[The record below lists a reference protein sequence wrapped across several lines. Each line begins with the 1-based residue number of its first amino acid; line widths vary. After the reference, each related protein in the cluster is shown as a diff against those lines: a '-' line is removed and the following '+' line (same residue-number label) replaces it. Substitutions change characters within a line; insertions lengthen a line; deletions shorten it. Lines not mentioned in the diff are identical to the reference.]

1 LDLPLGEAIEER
13 AMRLCQVVEAAA
25 GGTGRHVIELTRG
38 LAERGHEL
46 TLIYSPLR
54 IDALF
59 AEGLS
64 ALAASL
70 VPLAMAR
77 GVGWNDVGAARGLG
91 RLVRERGPF
100 AVVHGHSSKA
110 GMVTRIADVAG
121 AARVYTPHALRT
133 LDPGLGRVARSGIG
147 LAERWLGWRRTDA
160 LIAVSEAEW
169 EEAGRLGIGEARRH
183 LIPNRLASYAHRP
196 RDVARA
202 ALGAGEDELWLGF
215 VGRLCPQK
223 APLEFVG
230 AAIGAMRRCANVRAL
245 IVGNGEQA
253 PLVEQAIAASGF
265 AERFAWQRAADA
277 REWIAAADL
286 LVVTSRYE
294 GMPYALLEALAAG
307 VPVLSTPVGGA
318 AELLGGAGSESAG
331 VVAPAEALPERL
343 LALIADPVALGRL
356 RAGATTAGE
365 ACRGEQMIDRTE
377 ALYRRV
383 ARAE

>member
-1 LDLPLGEAIEER
+1 
-13 AMRLCQVVEAAA
+13 MRLCQVVEAAA

-59 AEGLS
+59 VAGLS
-64 ALAASL
+64 ALPASL

-77 GVGWNDVGAARGLG
+77 GVGWNDFGAARGLG

-147 LAERWLGWRRTDA
+147 LAERWLGGRRTDA
-160 LIAVSEAEW
+160 LIAVSGAEW
-169 EEAGRLGIGEARRH
+169 AEAGRLGIGEARRH
-183 LIPNRLASYAHRP
+183 LIPNRLSGFAHRS
-196 RDVARA
+196 RDEARA
-202 ALGAGEDELWLGF
+202 ALGAEKGELWLGF
-215 VGRLCPQK
+215 VGRLCAQK

-230 AAIGAMRRCANVRAL
+230 AAIGAMRRCSSVRAL
-245 IVGNGEQA
+245 IVGDGEHA
-253 PLVEQAIAASGF
+253 PLVEQAIAASGY
-265 AERFAWQRAADA
+265 AERFAWKRGADA

-294 GMPYALLEALAAG
+294 GMPYALLEALAVG
-307 VPVLSTPVGGA
+307 VPVLSTPVGGSD
-318 AELLGGAGSESAG
+318 ELLGGAGIERAG
-331 VVAPAEALPERL
+331 VVATAEALPERL
-343 LALIADPVALGRL
+343 LALIADPVALGLL
-356 RAGATTAGE
+356 RVSAARTGE
-365 ACRGEQMIDRTE
+365 TCRSEQMIDRTE

-383 ARAE
+383 AQAA